1 MSEFWYDYIKPNIK
15 TMQNYVIWIL
25 TALLLILKLKAFLK
39 ILQLM
44 LKKDMILEMKL
55 IDNYQ
60 KESIKKIIKQFV
72 AIRPK
77 T

>member
-1 MSEFWYDYIKPNIK
+1 MKKIK
-15 TMQNYVIWIL
+15 
-25 TALLLILKLKAFLK
+25 LKINKPVYLGLPKAFLK
-39 ILQLM
+39 ILQMM
-44 LKKDMILEMKL
+44 LKKDKIHEMKL

>member
-1 MSEFWYDYIKPNIK
+1 MNKPV
-15 TMQNYVIWIL
+15 YL
-25 TALLLILKLKAFLK
+25 GLSKAFLK
-39 ILQLM
+39 ILQMM
-44 LKKDMILEMKL
+44 LKKDTIHEMKL

>member
-1 MSEFWYDYIKPNIK
+1 MKKIK
-15 TMQNYVIWIL
+15 
-25 TALLLILKLKAFLK
+25 LKMNKPVYLGLSKAFLK
-39 ILQLM
+39 ILQMM
-44 LKKDMILEMKL
+44 LKKDKIHEMKL

>member
-15 TMQNYVIWIL
+15 TMKNYVIWIL

-60 KESIKKIIKQFV
+60 KESIKKIIK
-72 AIRPK
+72 
-77 T
+77 

>member
-1 MSEFWYDYIKPNIK
+1 MKKIK
-15 TMQNYVIWIL
+15 
-25 TALLLILKLKAFLK
+25 LKINKPVYLGLSKAFLK
-39 ILQLM
+39 ILQMM
-44 LKKDMILEMKL
+44 LKKDTIHEMKL

>member
-1 MSEFWYDYIKPNIK
+1 MKKIK
-15 TMQNYVIWIL
+15 
-25 TALLLILKLKAFLK
+25 LKINKPVYLGLSKAFLK
-39 ILQLM
+39 ILQMM
-44 LKKDMILEMKL
+44 LKKDKIHEMKL

>member
-60 KESIKKIIKQFV
+60 KESIKKIIK
-72 AIRPK
+72 
-77 T
+77 

>member
-1 MSEFWYDYIKPNIK
+1 MKKIK
-15 TMQNYVIWIL
+15 
-25 TALLLILKLKAFLK
+25 LKMNKPVYLGLSKAFLK
-39 ILQLM
+39 ILQMM
-44 LKKDMILEMKL
+44 LKKDTIHEMKL

>member
-25 TALLLILKLKAFLK
+25 TALLLILKLKALLK

-60 KESIKKIIKQFV
+60 KESIKKIIK
-72 AIRPK
+72 
-77 T
+77 